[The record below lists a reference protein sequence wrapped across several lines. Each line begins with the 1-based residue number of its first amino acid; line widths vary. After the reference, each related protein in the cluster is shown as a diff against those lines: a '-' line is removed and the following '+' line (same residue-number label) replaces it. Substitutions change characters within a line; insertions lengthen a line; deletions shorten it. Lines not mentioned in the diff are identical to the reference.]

1 MGNSGIENCQAHG
14 KTHGS
19 LKFGLE
25 LMAQVRFKNIITEGL
40 SHLAEIPSDRP
51 IVFATSHITD
61 LDIPVAGS
69 VLADRFNLG
78 IAQISKLNK
87 DPRNIAGMLF
97 TGIHNYFPI
106 QYGGRRG
113 AWIPGA
119 VAIENYEI
127 ITKAMRDE
135 GKAILFA
142 AHNPTY
148 NHVLPDRSGVG
159 AVILANMAD
168 ALVMPIAID
177 VQVAD
182 KFIGKPGAS
191 ASLNMLAQRPN
202 AKVWIGKPLD
212 FPRIST
218 SNEWTEIM
226 KKRKSLI
233 NSDTR
238 QLMKDMH
245 EKIREQSDE
254 IMHTIA
260 SMLPKEKRG
269 VWGAKVNSVNL
280 NHP

>member
-1 MGNSGIENCQAHG
+1 MGNGAIEHLPVHS
-14 KTHGS
+14 KTQDG

-25 LMAQVRFKNIITEGL
+25 LMMKVRVGTIVPEGL

-51 IVFATSHITD
+51 VVFAISHITD
-61 LDIPVAGS
+61 LDMPVAGS

-78 IAQISKLNK
+78 IAQISKLKK
-87 DPRNIAGMLF
+87 DPLNIVGMLF

-113 AWIPGA
+113 AWIPTM
-119 VAIENYEI
+119 AIENYEI

-202 AKVWIGKPLD
+202 ARVWIGKHLD

-218 SNEWTEIM
+218 FNEWTEIM
-226 KKRKSLI
+226 KERKSPI

-238 QLMKDMH
+238 QLMKDVH

-269 VWGAKVNSVNL
+269 VWGAKVI
-280 NHP
+280 